1 MNFFKK
7 NSYTIVKLFITQLA
21 ISILGNVL
29 AIACGMAK
37 YDTLK
42 LVTSI
47 FAVLFFVFLNYSALW
62 EIGYKQIPSIEAGRT
77 PRVPLTGLY
86 MALWAS
92 VPNFLLAVL
101 VMLGNLLNGIGFFS
115 TLGAIAAML
124 AIWIEGMYTGI
135 LSFIKINAHPANSY
149 WISYFI
155 IIIPGLLAGCLGY
168 YFGISNLHLTRIN
181 IEETPEEA
189 ERKRESKG
197 KN

>member
-1 MNFFKK
+1 MFFFKK
-7 NSYTIVKLFITQLA
+7 NSYTIVKLFINQIA
-21 ISILGNVL
+21 ISIFGNVL

-115 TLGAIAAML
+115 TVGAVAAMV

-155 IIIPGLLAGCLGY
+155 IIIPGLLAGWLGY

-181 IEETPEEA
+181 TAETPEEA
-189 ERKRESKG
+189 ERQRDTG

>member
-92 VPNFLLAVL
+92 VPTFLLAVL

-155 IIIPGLLAGCLGY
+155 IIIPGLLAGWLGY

>member
-77 PRVPLTGLY
+77 PRVPLTGLI
-86 MALWAS
+86 MALWVS

-155 IIIPGLLAGCLGY
+155 IIIPGLLAGWLGY

>member
-77 PRVPLTGLY
+77 PRVPLNGLY

-155 IIIPGLLAGCLGY
+155 IIIPGLIAGWLGY

>member
-149 WISYFI
+149 WISYNNHPRTSRRMARILFRHQQ
-155 IIIPGLLAGCLGY
+155 PSPDPHKYRRDPRG
-168 YFGISNLHLTRIN
+168 SRTQTRI
-181 IEETPEEA
+181 
-189 ERKRESKG
+189 
-197 KN
+197 

>member
-101 VMLGNLLNGIGFFS
+101 VMLGNLLNSIGFFS

-155 IIIPGLLAGCLGY
+155 IIIPGLLAGWLGY

>member
-1 MNFFKK
+1 MNSFKK
-7 NSYTIVKLFITQLA
+7 NSYTIVKLFITQLV

-86 MALWAS
+86 MTLWAS
-92 VPNFLLAVL
+92 VQNFLLAVL
-101 VMLGNLLNGIGFFS
+101 VLLGNLLNGIGFFS

-135 LSFIKINAHPANSY
+135 LSFIKINAHPVNSY

-155 IIIPGLLAGCLGY
+155 IIIPGLLAGWLGY